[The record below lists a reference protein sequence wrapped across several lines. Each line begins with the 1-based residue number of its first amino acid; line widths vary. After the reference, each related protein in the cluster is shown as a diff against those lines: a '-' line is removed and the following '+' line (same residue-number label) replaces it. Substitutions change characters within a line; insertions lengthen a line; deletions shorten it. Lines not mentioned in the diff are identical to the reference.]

1 MRDMPRWRFTLSE
14 FSGALADLGVL
25 LPLTLAL
32 VSMNGIH
39 LTSALVVI
47 GLAYGLNAFA
57 YHLPVPVQPLK
68 SLAATALALQLS
80 AGVIT
85 AGAWWMAV
93 ICLGLAV
100 TGVARRL
107 AVLFP
112 PAIVRGIQLGLAALL
127 LQSAWGLI
135 QPGEPGLVL
144 GSLVV
149 LGLCLWLRP
158 DWAALALLI
167 FGLGWVGLRGG
178 WPAVTLKPA
187 WPALVFP
194 AVADFGPAFW
204 LLAVPQVPLSL
215 ANSIYSTAEAA
226 RQYYREQAAPVT
238 PKRLL
243 TTMGLANVAA
253 ALWGGVPIC
262 HGSGGLTAHYRL
274 GARTGG
280 ALLMLAG
287 IFLAAGLFG
296 GAGLLPLVRLI
307 PFPVLGVL
315 LVVVALQHGRLALD
329 LRGSAEWLPALAV
342 AVTAWL
348 TRNLVIGYAAG
359 LLVHLALPMLGHLRR
374 IRWASQSL

>member
-144 GSLVV
+144 GSMGV

-158 DWAALALLI
+158 VWAALAMLI
-167 FGLGWVGLRGG
+167 FVAGWVGLR
-178 WPAVTLKPA
+178 
-187 WPALVFP
+187 
-194 AVADFGPAFW
+194 
-204 LLAVPQVPLSL
+204 
-215 ANSIYSTAEAA
+215 
-226 RQYYREQAAPVT
+226 
-238 PKRLL
+238 
-243 TTMGLANVAA
+243 
-253 ALWGGVPIC
+253 WGGGRCRGLLCQRVPCRPAYPAEQI
-262 HGSGGLTAHYRL
+262 R
-274 GARTGG
+274 
-280 ALLMLAG
+280 
-287 IFLAAGLFG
+287 AAGD
-296 GAGLLPLVRLI
+296 P
-307 PFPVLGVL
+307 
-315 LVVVALQHGRLALD
+315 
-329 LRGSAEWLPALAV
+329 
-342 AVTAWL
+342 
-348 TRNLVIGYAAG
+348 
-359 LLVHLALPMLGHLRR
+359 
-374 IRWASQSL
+374 